1 MKETLYKVT
10 FKDIGY
16 NMITLTAQ
24 RLDDGIIEKAI
35 IQLEQGEKVGFKATY
50 PNFTIRKN
58 EQQEWYD
65 IMSRKGYELYRIAF
79 EGRDYSYVFF
89 KKTA

>member
-1 MKETLYKVT
+1 
-10 FKDIGY
+10 
-16 NMITLTAQ
+16 MIILKAP

-35 IQLEQGEKVGFKATY
+35 IQLEQGEKVGFRATY

-58 EQQEWYD
+58 EQQDWYD
-65 IMSRKGYELYRIAF
+65 IMTRKGYELQRVDY